1 MITPYNA
8 QVRVLGDLFRE
19 RGWLEQMTDG
29 GGGMGGE
36 IWDIGGGGAG
46 GERSEKRDR
55 RDEKPIRRGSG
66 ENDDIFNGGG
76 ASDSISGRESGRG
89 RGSERG
95 RERGGGG
102 GGRDSSERRKGNDR
116 TGGADRSYQSTD
128 SDRDNGRT
136 SWEDRGMPGSKVQS
150 TVGWVGGRGSFRV
163 ATSDREG
170 GSTYSRYGKGKGNDS
185 DILSSFSK
193 IKGVKGVS
201 KRALT
206 LMGYA
211 EPTQVRTLFLFS
223 VLKYDEQ
230 LYFFSAFSYDFGEAM
245 EFC

>member
-46 GERSEKRDR
+46 GERSEKKDR
-55 RDEKPIRRGSG
+55 RDEKPTRRGSG
-66 ENDDIFNGGG
+66 ENDDTFYGRG
-76 ASDSISGRESGRG
+76 ASDSTTGRESGSGRG
-89 RGSERG
+89 RGSG
-95 RERGGGG
+95 RG
-102 GGRDSSERRKGNDR
+102 GGRDGNDRRKGNDR
-116 TGGADRSYQSTD
+116 TGGTDRSYQSTD
-128 SDRDNGRT
+128 GDRDNGRT
-136 SWEDRGMPGSKVQS
+136 SWEDRGMLGTKVQS

-206 LMGYA
+206 LIGYA
-211 EPTQVRTLFLFS
+211 EPTQVRTLLLFS
-223 VLKYDEQ
+223 V
-230 LYFFSAFSYDFGEAM
+230 
-245 EFC
+245 